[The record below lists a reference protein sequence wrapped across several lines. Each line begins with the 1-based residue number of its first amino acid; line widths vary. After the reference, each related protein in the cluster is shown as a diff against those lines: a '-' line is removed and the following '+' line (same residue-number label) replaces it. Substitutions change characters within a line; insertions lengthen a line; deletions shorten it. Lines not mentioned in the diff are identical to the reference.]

1 MATEVKV
8 PPVGESI
15 SSGIL
20 AVWHVKDGD
29 QVKQDQVLFE
39 LETDKI
45 TSEGLAEVAGR
56 ISLKVAEG
64 DDVDIG
70 QVVATIDESASG
82 EPDSEPADEP
92 KDEKPASEEKPAETK
107 IQSPAVR
114 RVAAETGIDPD
125 EVDGTGKDGRVTK
138 GDMLKA
144 QENSTPAV
152 PPPIPAT
159 PEKPKKTEGR
169 TSRKK

>member
-82 EPDSEPADEP
+82 
-92 KDEKPASEEKPAETK
+92 
-107 IQSPAVR
+107 
-114 RVAAETGIDPD
+114 
-125 EVDGTGKDGRVTK
+125 
-138 GDMLKA
+138 
-144 QENSTPAV
+144 
-152 PPPIPAT
+152 
-159 PEKPKKTEGR
+159 
-169 TSRKK
+169 